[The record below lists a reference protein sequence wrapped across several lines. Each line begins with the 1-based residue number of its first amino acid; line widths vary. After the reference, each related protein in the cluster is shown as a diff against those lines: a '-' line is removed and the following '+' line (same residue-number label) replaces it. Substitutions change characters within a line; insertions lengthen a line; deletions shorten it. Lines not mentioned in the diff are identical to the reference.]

1 MEVKKG
7 VKTASFILLLLASVT
22 ASAQG
27 TNSAYW
33 KYIENYKDMAIDQ
46 MQRYRIPAS
55 ITLSQG
61 LCESAAGQSKLAR
74 EAHNHFGIKVGTNWI
89 GPYVIASDDRP
100 DDHFR
105 KYRTDDESFEDHSRF
120 LRNSPRYA
128 SLFKLNIT
136 DYKGWAR
143 GLKACGYATNP
154 RYADMLIGIIERY
167 NLMQF
172 DSGHAA
178 GSYRTH
184 SSGNMAETSTF
195 YAEHIVY
202 HVNKNYLI
210 IANRNDT
217 WERIARETGVSKR
230 KLLKYNEL
238 PKDAQL
244 HIGDIIYL
252 QKKQSKADKAY
263 RFTPHIVQPGES
275 LYSIAQLYGI
285 RLKSLYKLN
294 HLDPD
299 YELKVGDHL
308 WVR

>member
-1 MEVKKG
+1 MKPRFSLFLI
-7 VKTASFILLLLASVT
+7 AILAVLT

-27 TNSAYW
+27 TTSAFW
-33 KYIENYKDMAIDQ
+33 RYIENYKDMAIDQ
-46 MQRYRIPAS
+46 MQRYHIPAS
-55 ITLSQG
+55 ITLAQG

-74 EAHNHFGIKVGTNWI
+74 EAHNHFGIKVGMNWT
-89 GPYVIASDDRP
+89 GPSVISSDDRP
-100 DDHFR
+100 NDRFR
-105 KYRTDDESFEDHSRF
+105 KYRTDDESYEDHSRF
-120 LRNSPRYA
+120 LTTSQRYA
-128 SLFKLNIT
+128 SLFRLSIT

-154 RYADMLIGIIERY
+154 NYADMLIKIIEDY

-172 DSGHAA
+172 DSGRA
-178 GSYRTH
+178 GGRYRPH
-184 SSGNMAETSTF
+184 QSGGNVVETNTF
-195 YAEHIVY
+195 YTEHIVY

-238 PKDAQL
+238 PKNAQL
-244 HIGDIIYL
+244 HIGDVIYL

-263 RFTPHIVQPGES
+263 RAAPHIVQPGES
-275 LYSIAQLYGI
+275 LYSISQLYGV
-285 RLKSLYKLN
+285 RLKSLYKINRL
-294 HLDPD
+294 PAD
-299 YELKVGDHL
+299 YEIKVGDEI